1 MSPRNY
7 LNLKGEKM
15 PIKLKEF
22 STTDYFNV
30 CGMNMRTFAAGAK
43 RGVKIDYH
51 HPTGVMVHRDGKKP
65 EFIPIHNIRTVTP
78 ENIEDLQA
86 VLGVAPKKE
95 APVIDGLDGP
105 ISDAPKR
112 KRRTKAE
119 MEAARVAAS

>member
-1 MSPRNY
+1 
-7 LNLKGEKM
+7 M

-78 ENIEDLQA
+78 EKIEDLQA
-86 VLGVAPKKE
+86 VLGVKL
-95 APVIDGLDGP
+95 PVVDSNIDGP
-105 ISDAPKR
+105 ITDAPPKR
-112 KRRTKAE
+112 KRRTKVE
-119 MEAARVAAS
+119 MEAVRAAAS